1 MELFKRLL
9 KIVCLIKYF
18 TKLRFYYKFFFIISY
33 IYSFN
38 KNKKRIIN
46 DIYLNIYI

>member
-9 KIVCLIKYF
+9 KIICLIEYF
-18 TKLRFYYKFFFIISY
+18 TKLRFYYKFYFIISY
-33 IYSFN
+33 ICSFN

-46 DIYLNIYI
+46 DLYLIIYI